1 MTRLDRAIANRERG
15 RGPLL
20 GVATYFY
27 DPIFLEMAG
36 KLGFDVAW
44 IEMEHAFITFAEAAD
59 LCRIAAGAGMLTM
72 IRVPDTRRD
81 SVLKAAECGP
91 DIIDLPMAEDP
102 ATLHELLSA
111 ARYQPEGKRGTFSV
125 SRALAYGLSG
135 DLDTAQRAIN
145 NELCLMAQIETREAV
160 ERADELCAVPGVDI
174 FIGPGD
180 LAVSLGV
187 PGRTDHPTVKA
198 AAALAVKAAK
208 KYGKRVAA
216 ASGAADFGFWVE
228 QGVDL
233 LFCTNDIVCLR
244 SGVMQ
249 AMEQAKAAI
258 GSTAQPSS
266 STSTSKADQ

>member
-1 MTRLDRAIANRERG
+1 MTRLDRAVANKG

-36 KLGFDVAW
+36 RLGFDVAW

-59 LCRIAAGAGMLTM
+59 LCRIASGAGLLTM

-91 DIIDLPMAEDP
+91 DIIDLPMADDP
-102 ATLHELLSA
+102 QALRDLFDA
-111 ARYQPEGKRGTFSV
+111 ARYQPVGKRGTFSV
-125 SRALAYGLSG
+125 SRALAYGLAG
-135 DLDTAQRAIN
+135 DLDTAQRAVN

-160 ERADELCAVPGVDI
+160 DRADELCAVPGVDI

-180 LAVSLGV
+180 LAVSLGL

-198 AAALAVKAAK
+198 AAAHAVAAAK
-208 KYGKRVAA
+208 RHGKRVATA
-216 ASGAADFGFWVE
+216 APAADFSFWVE
-228 QGVDL
+228 QGIDL

-244 SGVMQ
+244 SGVVQ

-258 GSTAQPSS
+258 DATPQA
-266 STSTSKADQ
+266 SKADQ

>member
-1 MTRLDRAIANRERG
+1 MTRLDRAIANKT

-36 KLGFDVAW
+36 RLGFDVAW

-59 LCRIAAGAGMLTM
+59 LCRIASGAGLLTM

-102 ATLHELLSA
+102 KALHDLVRA
-111 ARYQPEGKRGTFSV
+111 ARYRPDGERGTFSV
-125 SRALAYGLSG
+125 SRALAYGLAG
-135 DLDTAQRAIN
+135 DLDTAQRAVN
-145 NELCLMAQIETREAV
+145 NELSLMAQIETRTAV
-160 ERADELCAVPGVDI
+160 DRADELCAVPGVDI

-180 LAVSLGV
+180 LAVSLGL
-187 PGRTDHPTVKA
+187 PGQTDHPTVKA
-198 AAALAVKAAK
+198 AAASALASAK
-208 KYGKRVAA
+208 RHGKRVATA
-216 ASGAADFGFWVE
+216 APAADFPFWVE

-244 SGVMQ
+244 AGAMQ
-249 AMEQAKAAI
+249 AMEQAKTAIDTAARA
-258 GSTAQPSS
+258 SART
-266 STSTSKADQ
+266 DQ